1 METEREMSANATN
14 PTYRK
19 SAIVAGILFI
29 ACTAVSVLSALPTH
43 SLLSAPDY
51 LTALA
56 AHDTRVIL
64 GALLEVIWAVTGA
77 GIAVALYPVLRRR
90 SEGLAVGAVACR
102 VAEGVV
108 ILAGTLSMLVLLT
121 LGQSSV
127 AGSADPSSL
136 QASGALLLAV
146 RDWAFGF
153 VGTMLFVVGV
163 TMYYCV
169 MYKWRLVPRWLSGW
183 GLAAAALYLVAT
195 IYSALT
201 QEFGFTTAYSVLS
214 APIALQEMVLAVWLI
229 AKGFTS
235 TAPALAP
242 NLAPSSVP
250 VTQL

>member
-1 METEREMSANATN
+1 METEREMSANASN
-14 PTYRK
+14 PTYRRN
-19 SAIVAGILFI
+19 AIVAGILFI
-29 ACTAVSVLSALPTH
+29 ACSAASVLSGWPTH

-56 AHDTRVIL
+56 NHDTRVIL
-64 GALLEVIWAVTGA
+64 GVLLEVVWAVTGA
-77 GIAVALYPVLRRR
+77 GIAITLYPVLRRR
-90 SEGLAVGAVACR
+90 SEGLALGAVVGR
-102 VAEGVV
+102 VAENII
-108 ILAGTLSMLVLLT
+108 ILVGALSLVVLLT

-127 AGSADPSSL
+127 AGSADPASL

-153 VGTMLFVVGV
+153 VGTMMFVVGV

-169 MYKWRLVPRWLSGW
+169 MYRWRLVPRWLSGW

-201 QEFGFTTAYSVLS
+201 QEFGFTTANSVLS

-229 AKGFTS
+229 AKGFRS

-242 NLAPSSVP
+242 TPAPSSVP
-250 VTQL
+250 VTQS